1 MTTEKTFLAIKPEAY
16 QRGDSVAIIELLST
30 LLPDAKCVAMKVY
43 KPTTELAKE
52 HYAALADKPFFPDL
66 ISSFTS
72 GPILG
77 MVWEGQNVVA
87 KARDAMGATNPEQ
100 AAEGT
105 IRKKFGKHIGDNA
118 IHGSDTEPGS
128 ATREVGIHFPEAK
141 FATIANPAAK
151 AKELVEA
158 AKASV

>member
-16 QRGDSVAIIELLST
+16 QRGDAAGIIELLSK
-30 LLPDAKCVAMKVY
+30 LLPDAHCVAMKVY
-43 KPTTELAKE
+43 KPSTELAKK

-77 MVWEGQNVVA
+77 MVWEGDNVVA

-105 IRKKFGKHIGDNA
+105 IRKKYGKHIGDNA

-128 ATREVGIHFPEAK
+128 ATREVEIHFAGTQ
-141 FATIANPAAK
+141 FNAISNPAAE
-151 AKELVEA
+151 AKKLIEA
-158 AKASV
+158 AKTTV